1 MHLYMCIL
9 EQKHQLSFDTTQQYK
24 GETGTFETPSFPV
37 IPTLRRQRKKHYT

>member
-24 GETGTFETPSFPV
+24 VETGTSETHV
-37 IPTLRRQRKKHYT
+37 IPTLHHQRKKRYT